1 MRSNH
6 LLDSWEY
13 GWDLAVAL
21 VMPHIKRRKA
31 KGKLNKALLFTIDSL
46 IVSLEDKESEDD
58 NDMQEE
64 EDAWP
69 EAVEGPHPS
78 QVSIRRCG
86 PCVDKLKTKQHKI
99 EKDTLSKK
107 KKQCQLCCRALC
119 KEHAVQLCISCSCM
133 VFLVNRINIQ
143 LNLRMMLCK

>member
-1 MRSNH
+1 M
-6 LLDSWEY
+6 
-13 GWDLAVAL
+13 
-21 VMPHIKRRKA
+21 KKRKA

-107 KKQCQLCCRALC
+107 KNSVSSVVERCARNMQCSFVSAAL
-119 KEHAVQLCISCSCM
+119 AWCSS
-133 VFLVNRINIQ
+133 
-143 LNLRMMLCK
+143 